1 MPEERDDPP
10 EDYGYD
16 LAHEVP
22 TGPDQRHPRPRYQ
35 RLGGEASRPT
45 DIDTDFSSDEAHD
58 L

>member
-1 MPEERDDPP
+1 MPQDESDPP

-22 TGPDQRHPRPRYQ
+22 PGPDRRKPHPAYQ
-35 RLGGEASRPT
+35 QPGPHAGPP
-45 DIDTDFSSDEAHD
+45 IDTFTDYSSDEAHD